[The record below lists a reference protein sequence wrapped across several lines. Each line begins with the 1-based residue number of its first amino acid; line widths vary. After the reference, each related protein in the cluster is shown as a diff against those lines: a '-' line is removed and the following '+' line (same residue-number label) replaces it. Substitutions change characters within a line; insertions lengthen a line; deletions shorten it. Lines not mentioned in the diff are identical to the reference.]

1 MGSIAEGTP
10 YSSAK
15 SRYGITDNAATLWP
29 TNPIILIKKTNNF
42 RLILVCIFATSVG
55 LPIALLGIA
64 KTLLLIGGSIILLF
78 GKPIAA
84 DTPTNRLPR
93 TSVIVLLILA
103 VFAASILWTTG
114 TQAEAFG
121 SLVKYGKLLLIPV
134 VVLMLRSRTEA
145 MAALAC
151 FMTVQLFLVVS
162 SWLLFARLPVP
173 WAIAHTA
180 LSHNVVFSSYL
191 DEGLMAAVF
200 AGISWHL
207 RGLVPGRFGS
217 YSAVGA
223 ALLALGT
230 VFFVFEGRSGHVV
243 AIALVTLAILWEL
256 PRKYRLGIVLV
267 PFLLMLGLYAASSK
281 VQNRVDLVKKEVQAF
296 SFKKGEAVDSTSSSG
311 IRLHF
316 WHRAIQSIAEK
327 PLSGSGAGS
336 WSSEFNRL
344 ERLQNSAHQDIQP
357 QGNPHQEFL
366 LWGVQLGVPG
376 ILLLVALMISIF
388 KDTLAMDQMSAR
400 AAQSVLLALV
410 IACLFNATLYDALIG
425 DFFCAALALLLAL
438 GSCQKNHAS

>member
-1 MGSIAEGTP
+1 
-10 YSSAK
+10 
-15 SRYGITDNAATLWP
+15 
-29 TNPIILIKKTNNF
+29 LIKKTINI
-42 RLILVCIFATSVG
+42 RLMLVCIFAASVG

-64 KTLLLIGGSIILLF
+64 KTLLLVGGSIILLF
-78 GKPIAA
+78 AKPLTANA
-84 DTPTNRLPR
+84 PANRLAR
-93 TSVIVLLILA
+93 TSAIVLLTIA
-103 VFAASILWTTG
+103 AFAASILWTTG
-114 TQAEAFG
+114 TPTEAFG
-121 SLVKYGKLLLIPV
+121 SLVKYGKLLIIPV
-134 VVLMLRSRTEA
+134 IVLMLRNRTEA
-145 MAALAC
+145 IVALAF

-162 SWLLFARLPVP
+162 SWMLFAHLPVP

-200 AGISWHL
+200 AGLCWHL

-217 YSAVGA
+217 YCAVGA

-243 AIALVTLAILWEL
+243 AIALLTLAILWAL

-267 PFLLMLGLYAASSK
+267 PFLLMIGLYAASSK
-281 VQNRVDLVKKEVQAF
+281 VQNRVDLVKKEVQTF
-296 SFKKGEAVDSTSSSG
+296 SFKKGESVDSTSSSG

-316 WHRAIQSIAEK
+316 WHRAVQSIAEK
-327 PLSGSGAGS
+327 PLLGSGAGS

-344 ERLQNSAHQDIQP
+344 ERLQNPAHRDIQP

-388 KDTLAMDQMSAR
+388 KDALTMDQMAAR
-400 AAQSVLLALV
+400 AVQSVLLALA

-425 DFFCAALALLLAL
+425 DFFCAALGLLLAL
-438 GSCQKNHAS
+438 GTSKQNHAAVSSATPVAAT

>member
-1 MGSIAEGTP
+1 M
-10 YSSAK
+10 
-15 SRYGITDNAATLWP
+15 
-29 TNPIILIKKTNNF
+29 
-42 RLILVCIFATSVG
+42 G

-78 GKPIAA
+78 VKPIAA
-84 DTPTNRLPR
+84 DTPANRLPR

-121 SLVKYGKLLLIPV
+121 SLVKYGKLLIIPV

-151 FMTVQLFLVVS
+151 FMAVQLFLVVS
-162 SWLLFARLPVP
+162 SWMLFARLPVP
-173 WAIAHTA
+173 WAIAQTA

-200 AGISWHL
+200 AGLCWHL
-207 RGLVPGRFGS
+207 RGLAPGRFAR
-217 YSAVGA
+217 YCAAAA

-230 VFFVFEGRSGHVV
+230 VFFALQGRSGHVA
-243 AIALVTLAILWEL
+243 AIALITLAVMWEL

-267 PFLLMLGLYAASSK
+267 PFILLMGLYTASSK
-281 VQNRVDLVKKEVQAF
+281 VQNRVDLVKTEVQTF
-296 SFKKGEAVDSTSSSG
+296 LFKKGKSIDYNSSSG

-316 WHRAIQSIAEK
+316 WRRAIQSIAEK
-327 PLSGSGAGS
+327 PFLGSGAGS

-344 ERLQNSAHQDIQP
+344 ERLQNPAHRDIQP

-376 ILLLVALMISIF
+376 MLLLVTLMISIF
-388 KDTLAMDQMSAR
+388 KDTLGMDQMSAR

-438 GSCQKNHAS
+438 GSCQKNHAT

>member
-1 MGSIAEGTP
+1 M
-10 YSSAK
+10 
-15 SRYGITDNAATLWP
+15 
-29 TNPIILIKKTNNF
+29 
-42 RLILVCIFATSVG
+42 G

-78 GKPIAA
+78 VKPIAA
-84 DTPTNRLPR
+84 DTPANRLPQ

-103 VFAASILWTTG
+103 AFATSILWTTG

-121 SLVKYGKLLLIPV
+121 SLVKYGKLLIIPV

-162 SWLLFARLPVP
+162 SWMLFAHLPVP

-200 AGISWHL
+200 AGICWHL
-207 RGLVPGRFGS
+207 RELVPGRFGS

-267 PFLLMLGLYAASSK
+267 PFLLLMGLYATSSK
-281 VQNRVDLVKKEVQAF
+281 VQNRVDLVKKEVQNF

-316 WHRAIQSIAEK
+316 WHRAVQSIAEK
-327 PLSGSGAGS
+327 PFLGSGAGS

-344 ERLQNSAHQDIQP
+344 ERLQNPGHQDIQP

-376 ILLLVALMISIF
+376 ILLLVTLIISIF

-438 GSCQKNHAS
+438 GSCQQNRAAAGRPEYVNAT